1 MCALGWSVSCT
12 TSLVSGAAAWCAP
25 SQAVRGPTI
34 REQNAYVRC
43 GGGGKLTGSLI
54 LLGQRP
60 LLRSRMLTFWG
71 SGVGGSELVNL
82 MVRLLALVSAYD
94 QMSANEAA
102 LESAVAKF
110 EDLLQVDPLL
120 PRFPE

>member
-1 MCALGWSVSCT
+1 
-12 TSLVSGAAAWCAP
+12 
-25 SQAVRGPTI
+25 
-34 REQNAYVRC
+34 
-43 GGGGKLTGSLI
+43 
-54 LLGQRP
+54 
-60 LLRSRMLTFWG
+60 MLTFWG